1 MPPNG
6 YYDLLIYDGVC
17 ELARKIDTLTG
28 DMDFMEDS
36 LVLSS
41 SGHNMFV
48 SFDVGN
54 YGPWKGFTAKIH
66 YGIEFKIF
74 PTNHTYL
81 QPVSFIIFFS

>member
-6 YYDLLIYDGVC
+6 YYNLLLYDGVC
-17 ELARKIDTLTG
+17 DLARKIDTLTG

-41 SGHNMFV
+41 SGNNMFV
-48 SFDVGN
+48 SFDIGN

-74 PTNHTYL
+74 PNLTCL
-81 QPVSFIIFFS
+81 QTVSFIVFFS